1 MLRNYLTTALRHL
14 LKHRA
19 YAALNVLGLAVGMAC
34 CLLILLDIRY
44 ELSFASRTCCDNSL
58 L

>member
-19 YAALNVLGLAVGMAC
+19 YAALNVLGLAC